1 MKVSAMPTPLTQK
14 EIKAGAT
21 LTNGTVVAQ
30 SQKGLLDTLNMESL
44 AWKGDT
50 PDDWKYCFAQTIVYS
65 DAAYVIPANNA
76 FAMSPDHKFSAGLYL
91 PTGPDT
97 GLDSGFPYLGK
108 TYNSGDREEIGD
120 SPGLPI
126 YNGDGATIYHIQAV
140 TYYMCQP
147 VDSLGNPTGG
157 WVPVASLFWS
167 YTVIA
172 RWNGTKT
179 PIIYSDAE
187 VFDSDWY
194 VGHADRS
201 VL

>member
-1 MKVSAMPTPLTQK
+1 
-14 EIKAGAT
+14 
-21 LTNGTVVAQ
+21 
-30 SQKGLLDTLNMESL
+30 MESL

-187 VFDSDWY
+187 VSTQT
-194 VGHADRS
+194 GMS
-201 VL
+201 VMQTGQSYSFQTTNSFPQWSTQSSTAMQNWLTGQVIN